1 MDTFFWW
8 FFDALVIIICIFVL
22 YSNGKRGVTK
32 VLLLG
37 IGYFIAAL
45 AASFVSNSMAPVLY
59 EGMTKDT
66 TVTAIEH
73 VNRHYDMAA
82 GIAAKV
88 NMQNFSFTVD
98 KATVRSYMEEQT
110 ADRFIG
116 RLYTHLKHEND
127 EVELIN
133 IDQTRQLVYDAVTEG
148 YGKQLDDDLPAYV
161 RAHFEEEVKN
171 DPNVLRELITL
182 LHDPKKETEAVEYA
196 EKNFAEEP
204 TLELLQIFSY
214 LIIFSIVMVIAAV
227 IAALLENKFFFNNTR
242 VKERVLGVLV
252 GVIEAV
258 TVLML
263 LTLVV
268 RMLVMLGGGEL
279 LCFNEPTIQASMLF
293 RHFYNNLDF
302 IL

>member
-1 MDTFFWW
+1 MSTFFWW

-37 IGYFIAAL
+37 IGYFVAAL
-45 AASFVSNSMAPVLY
+45 TASLVSTAMAPVLY
-59 EGMTKDT
+59 DGMTEST

-73 VNRHYDMAA
+73 VHKHYDMAA

-88 NMQNFSFTVD
+88 NMQNYGFTID
-98 KATVRSYMEEQT
+98 KGTVREYLENENS
-110 ADRFIG
+110 DRFIG
-116 RLYTHLKHEND
+116 RLYTGLKKKNEG
-127 EVELIN
+127 VEIMSV
-133 IDQTRQLVYDAVTEG
+133 DQIRLMVYDAVREG
-148 YGKQLDDDLPAYV
+148 YGKQLEDDLPAYV
-161 RAHFEEEVKN
+161 RAHFEDASTA
-171 DPNVLRELITL
+171 DPNVIRELITL
-182 LHDPKKETEAVEYA
+182 LNDPNKGTEAVEYA
-196 EKNFAEEP
+196 EDQFAKEP

-214 LIIFSIVMVIAAV
+214 LIIFSIVMVVAAV
-227 IAALLENKFFFNNTR
+227 IAALMENKFFFNNTR
-242 VKERVLGVLV
+242 VKERILGALV

-279 LCFNEPTIQASMLF
+279 LCFNEPTIQESVIF
-293 RHFYNNLDF
+293 RHFYNHLDI